1 MQRRVHIFTKLKNKH
16 PWKYKK
22 KIFQLIHLKKILIFH
37 ICVSSENA
45 QCLKQ
50 PYDKKRQVTQSTIDY
65 SAIFDTVNNELIVQ
79 IEYCKCLVLNLW
91 VFL

>member
-22 KIFQLIHLKKILIFH
+22 KFFQLIHLKKILIFH

-50 PYDKKRQVTQSTIDY
+50 PYDKKTASY
-65 SAIFDTVNNELIVQ
+65 TVDDRLFSNI
-79 IEYCKCLVLNLW
+79 
-91 VFL
+91 

>member
-1 MQRRVHIFTKLKNKH
+1 MQRRVHIFTKFKNKH

-22 KIFQLIHLKKILIFH
+22 IYFFQLIHLKKILIFH

-50 PYDKKRQVTQSTIDY
+50 PYDKKR
-65 SAIFDTVNNELIVQ
+65 
-79 IEYCKCLVLNLW
+79 
-91 VFL
+91 

>member
-1 MQRRVHIFTKLKNKH
+1 MFIIYVIDLSIKNKMQRRVHIFTKFKNKH

-22 KIFQLIHLKKILIFH
+22 IYFFQLIHLKKILIFH

-50 PYDKKRQVTQSTIDY
+50 PFDKKTASY
-65 SAIFDTVNNELIVQ
+65 TVDDRLFSNIR
-79 IEYCKCLVLNLW
+79 YCQ
-91 VFL
+91 

>member
-37 ICVSSENA
+37 IFVSSENA

-50 PYDKKRQVTQSTIDY
+50 PYDKKTASH
-65 SAIFDTVNNELIVQ
+65 TVDDRLFSNI
-79 IEYCKCLVLNLW
+79 
-91 VFL
+91 

>member
-1 MQRRVHIFTKLKNKH
+1 MQRRVHIFTKFKNKH

-22 KIFQLIHLKKILIFH
+22 IYFFQLIHLKKILIFH

-50 PYDKKRQVTQSTIDY
+50 PYDKKNGKLHSRRSIIQQY
-65 SAIFDTVNNELIVQ
+65 SILSIMN
-79 IEYCKCLVLNLW
+79 
-91 VFL
+91 

>member
-1 MQRRVHIFTKLKNKH
+1 MQTRVHIFTKLKNKH

-50 PYDKKRQVTQSTIDY
+50 PYDKKTASY
-65 SAIFDTVNNELIVQ
+65 TVDDRLFSNI
-79 IEYCKCLVLNLW
+79 
-91 VFL
+91 